1 MNEIVVALKN
11 PGWWILTVAVGLL
24 LNVFAP
30 FVNRW
35 IESVWAARSARKRQ
49 LMSVEEGDIRQ
60 RVMELAER
68 PSGLVEARLDAMYWL
83 VRIILVLTI
92 YLMMIQLCFSIPM
105 LPVQLAVAP
114 LSLAAF
120 FSITGFWRRWKR
132 CERIHDDLCRE
143 LDRAKA
149 PKLEDVRGQ

>member
-1 MNEIVVALKN
+1 MSEIFVALKN

-35 IESVWAARSARKRQ
+35 IESTWAARSARKRQ
-49 LMSVEEGDIRQ
+49 LMSADEAAIEQKVK
-60 RVMELAER
+60 ELAGR
-68 PSGLVEARLDAMYWL
+68 PSGLVEAKLDAMYWL

-114 LSLAAF
+114 LSLVAF

-132 CERIHDDLCRE
+132 RERIHDDLRRE
-143 LDRAKA
+143 LERAPEGKDA
-149 PKLEDVRGQ
+149 